1 MGEADFVDGAR
12 RHPLAPVFEAV
23 EAPLVL
29 CAGNGTV
36 EFATGVALV
45 LLRRV
50 LIDERPG
57 RVPSDLWRLLEG
69 APTGEAVE
77 WRPPGARQTV
87 LGCTRYV
94 AARGSYLLLMR
105 EVSAKNHALSQ
116 RVQRERLASTER
128 LVASVAHDI
137 RSSVASVVY
146 CSDFLLSA
154 GGDIAPTVMA
164 ETVRDLAS
172 ASANLQVT
180 VDSLLDYA
188 NLGPNVCLP
197 VSLREVTNRALGS
210 LRSHYGEGVLRLRID
225 VAPRAEWVLGNPI
238 IIEQILANLLL
249 NAVEAS
255 PEQRCVIVTAFPTAS
270 PEGVGGRATSFVCIR
285 VWDDG
290 PGIPADLRQHI
301 FDPFFSTKQQS
312 AGLGLAIAR
321 RAAEDLNGRLEL
333 ADDESGTCF
342 SLSLPAP
349 EVHP

>member
-94 AARGSYLLLMR
+94 AAHGSYLLLMR

-172 ASANLQVT
+172 A
-180 VDSLLDYA
+180 
-188 NLGPNVCLP
+188 
-197 VSLREVTNRALGS
+197 
-210 LRSHYGEGVLRLRID
+210 
-225 VAPRAEWVLGNPI
+225 
-238 IIEQILANLLL
+238 
-249 NAVEAS
+249 
-255 PEQRCVIVTAFPTAS
+255 
-270 PEGVGGRATSFVCIR
+270 
-285 VWDDG
+285 
-290 PGIPADLRQHI
+290 
-301 FDPFFSTKQQS
+301 
-312 AGLGLAIAR
+312 
-321 RAAEDLNGRLEL
+321 
-333 ADDESGTCF
+333 
-342 SLSLPAP
+342 
-349 EVHP
+349 